1 MSSLHGA
8 PTRGLVVDEPWV
20 SLILSGAKTWEM
32 RSRATGLRGRIA
44 LIRKRSGLVV
54 GTVDLVDCLAPLD
67 ADAMAATIDRHGIDP
82 GWQQDALAA
91 GWVIP
96 WVLRDARP
104 LAAPVPYR
112 HPSGAVG
119 WVVLDRSV
127 TEAIAGHAPP
137 AVATTAT
144 AIANNSGPPGPVP
157 SSPPAVRSAGPPAR
171 APPVRGEAASAVV
184 QLTGGNIRNGH
195 IYLRRAR
202 HLLPDDV
209 IGGPNAQAA
218 AARLLTVTFEP
229 GPTTT
234 TDVAGDKM
242 ILRHRGPVREFFQA
256 AGAREGDEAVIER
269 TAPYSLRISL
279 LRATP

>member
-1 MSSLHGA
+1 MTSLHGA

-20 SLILSGAKTWEM
+20 SMILSGAKTWEM
-32 RSRATGLRGRIA
+32 RSRPTSLRGRIA
-44 LIRKRSGLVV
+44 LIRKRSGFVV
-54 GTVDLVDCLAPLD
+54 GTADLTDCLAPLD
-67 ADAMAATIDRHGIDP
+67 ADAMAATVDRHRIDP

-127 TEAIAGHAPP
+127 TEAIAGRAPL

-144 AIANNSGPPGPVP
+144 AIARNVGSTGPIP

-171 APPVRGEAASAVV
+171 ALPVRGEPASAIV

-209 IGGPNAQAA
+209 IGGPNAEAA
-218 AARLLTVTFEP
+218 APSQLIVTFEP
-229 GPTTT
+229 GPTIT

-242 ILRHRGPVREFFQA
+242 ILRQRGPVREFFADA
-256 AGAREGDEAVIER
+256 AAREGDDVIIER
-269 TAPYSLRISL
+269 TGPYSLRIAL
-279 LRATP
+279 LRAAG